1 MHAGGAPVGNKN
13 AIKSKPWSDALR
25 KAALR
30 LSEQAGSDGK
40 LLRKLDAAA
49 TKCVDMAVDG
59 DMGAISELAN
69 RLDGKCVQPIAGED
83 GPMKMVVEIVNVGA
97 DSNPGQ

>member
-1 MHAGGAPVGNKN
+1 MPAPIGNTN
-13 AIKSKPWSDALR
+13 ATKSRPWSDALR

-30 LSEQAGSDGK
+30 LSSQLGSDGT
-40 LLRKLDAAA
+40 LMRKLDAAA
-49 TKCVDMAVDG
+49 TRCVDLAVDG

-69 RLDGKCVQPIAGED
+69 RLDGKAVQPIAGED